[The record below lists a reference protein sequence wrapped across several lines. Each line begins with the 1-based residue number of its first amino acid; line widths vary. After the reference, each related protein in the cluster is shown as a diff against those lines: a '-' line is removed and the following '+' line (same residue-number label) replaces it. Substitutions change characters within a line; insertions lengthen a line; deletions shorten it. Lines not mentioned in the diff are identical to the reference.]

1 MLKTANQQFVNDI
14 RVDQRDP
21 LNFIVYHKAANKIKL
36 SRQTFASIIGIQT
49 ESLRRRVFAIK
60 RERGIPMIDLQIS
73 AAGAAVIDDALIEK
87 FKKAVADIREKVVDP
102 NDYISSVLDNNDRK
116 TGTYIITAAQNATPV
131 NDEFFR
137 AIMTYA
143 EHNDAKLLVIPYRY
157 KNPTSVFSTESP
169 EWWASAV
176 KPYIVDKTVRLSKE
190 LVIIGSV
197 KIQPTAVEPLS
208 GFEGYTGTS
217 SALFGHP
224 KVQQKIVPAV
234 STTLPKIL
242 VTTGA
247 VTQPN
252 YTDSKAGFK
261 GNFHHSYAALVV
273 EVTETEFHVR
283 HVHYKAD
290 GFYDLDKFY
299 GADGTVTT
307 DTKIAALV
315 TGDTH
320 ALFLDKQVEAATYSN
335 ADSICNTLKPDM
347 KIFHDLTDFYSRN
360 HHHRGD
366 DLTQYAKYHYDLGNV
381 EKELQA
387 SADLLDR
394 YNQKDTGNVIVK
406 SNHDEAF
413 DRWLRESEPK
423 GDPENAKFYYY
434 MKYNQLKYMKYD
446 DEGSFSTI
454 DPFEFWCS
462 NPDSERGLGCVDNT
476 VFLKRDQS
484 LMVAGVELSFHG
496 DRGPNGSK
504 GSIKSFAKV
513 AEKCIIGHSHTPG
526 IYEGAYQ
533 VGTSSR
539 LKLDYNTGPSGWM
552 HTHAIVYQDGSR
564 TLINIIN
571 GKWRAQ
577 P

>member
-1 MLKTANQQFVNDI
+1 MLKPVNQQFLDNV
-14 RVDQRDP
+14 RVDQKDP

-36 SRQTFASIIGIQT
+36 NRQTFAAILGIQA
-49 ESLRRRVFAIK
+49 ESVRRRVFAIK
-60 RERGIPMIDLQIS
+60 RERGIPMVDLPI
-73 AAGAAVIDDALIEK
+73 ATAVAIDDALIEK
-87 FKKAVADIREKVVDP
+87 FKKTVEQIKEKVVDP
-102 NDYISSVLDNNDRK
+102 TDYISTVLENSERK
-116 TGTYIITAAQNATPV
+116 VGTYIITAAQNATPV
-131 NDEFFR
+131 NEEFFKS
-137 AIMTYA
+137 IMTYV

-157 KNPTSVFSTESP
+157 KNPTSVFTAVDSSTE
-169 EWWASAV
+169 WWVSAL
-176 KPYIVDKTVRLSKE
+176 KPYIVDEKIRLTKE

-208 GFEGYTGTS
+208 GFDGYTGTS
-217 SALFGHP
+217 SAIFGHP
-224 KVQQKIVPAV
+224 KIQQKIVPAV
-234 STTLPKIL
+234 STNLPKIL
-242 VTTGA
+242 VTTGS
-247 VTQPN
+247 VTKPN

-261 GNFHHSYAALVV
+261 GNFHHSYAALIV
-273 EVTETEFHVR
+273 EVTETEFHLR
-283 HVHYKAD
+283 HVHFRAD

-307 DTKIAALV
+307 DTRIAALV

-320 ALFLDKQVEAATYSN
+320 AMFLDKDVETATYS
-335 ADSICNTLKPDM
+335 AEDSICNTLKPEM

-381 EKELQA
+381 ERELQA

-394 YNQKDTGNVIVK
+394 YNHKDSVNVIVK

-434 MKYNQLKYMKYD
+434 MKYNQLRGMTYTPEDGYD
-446 DEGSFSTI
+446 TI
-454 DPFEFWCS
+454 DPFEFWCN
-462 NPDSERGLGCVDNT
+462 NPESERGLGCVENT
-476 VFLKRDQS
+476 IFLKRDQS

-496 DRGPNGSK
+496 DKGPNGAK

-533 VGTSSR
+533 VGTSSK
-539 LKLDYNTGPSGWM
+539 LKLDYNSGPSGWM
-552 HTHAIVYQDGSR
+552 HTHAIVYQDGTR

-577 P
+577 S